1 MFNCSIFCVEKVQ
14 TPCIYSL
21 LPFYFTELLD
31 ANERFAELRKI
42 VKLMPPHNYAVFKCL
57 MYHLNR

>member
-1 MFNCSIFCVEKVQ
+1 MFNCSIFCVVKVQ